1 MKGFL
6 KMNDKVKELA
16 ERLSR
21 ECDDLKHLA
30 EALSRGE
37 EWASFSSSAK
47 HHGTRWAI
55 GYGISLIQ
63 RLCDSIDKEW
73 TE

>member
-1 MKGFL
+1 MNENVKRYTARLTGNAIQL
-6 KMNDKVKELA
+6 KL
-16 ERLSR
+16 
-21 ECDDLKHLA
+21 LA
-30 EALSRGE
+30 EALFRGE
-37 EWASFSSSAK
+37 NWADFSEEAK

-55 GYGISLIQ
+55 GRRVEEIQ